1 MTSPQDPDPDV
12 DMDMDNLGIHVDD
25 IENAAIVPAKRRKLA
40 IKPTVER
47 AVSVLYD
54 RGALPEEL
62 GRLID
67 LVTLRSHLDQASL
80 GSLIRNLYPAGKID
94 KDIVLKVVGALGHG
108 QRKPSLP
115 LQSLLLRWLVMV
127 YHLLGSSAAVLF
139 QAYAVIFNLLD
150 TAAIRPQ
157 LCHLLALITRRKHV
171 RPFRIQSI
179 LSLARQTGSDPALL
193 GLLRVFKNYY
203 PEIIVGEVTKGRAAA
218 FKHPDLQWRVRLDE
232 IRNQHMEHR
241 EDGIRNGF
249 AVNHVLAGKL
259 NRSKLSVIPHVH
271 TPHSHENSVTLEEIE
286 DAESFVE
293 NLDKLELPAQLVAIL
308 ADPLLQKLMLLRP
321 NAEGFSRISNW
332 VTGCLID
339 VAGGDADPS
348 LLLDLVDIVHDYV
361 VCTKSLP
368 PVFLA
373 FFRTFFRM
381 WDGRDKREAVLDTLS
396 YVPISDDEGYQQI
409 IGPLEQSIL
418 DGTPD
423 SQLAIL
429 DFHTRL
435 LRRWRVLMETSNNL
449 PPSLRPSISALISH
463 VNKLALTLTQTSPT
477 VGTHLAILDFYQL
490 TAALFST
497 RPLLPRVEISIPPP
511 LLVYTL
517 HFGHSLPVLARLCG
531 ILAVYK
537 RAWESL
543 MAPPTPRPLTPHE
556 HGQIAVFNGFLMD
569 LCNCLWRSRAL
580 AITDLNSQ
588 GCRIPRALEPV
599 LAGYLRDMDA
609 ELALASAFGLS
620 HAPVLSM
627 QAIAYVREREDEQ
640 DGIRA
645 RHAGP
650 VTQASLAQLQT
661 RGGLVLNWHDYRAGV
676 LGHLEKNGFGG
687 VSELMYN
694 TMKNLMKGKK

>member
-1 MTSPQDPDPDV
+1 
-12 DMDMDNLGIHVDD
+12 
-25 IENAAIVPAKRRKLA
+25 
-40 IKPTVER
+40 
-47 AVSVLYD
+47 
-54 RGALPEEL
+54 
-62 GRLID
+62 
-67 LVTLRSHLDQASL
+67 
-80 GSLIRNLYPAGKID
+80 
-94 KDIVLKVVGALGHG
+94 
-108 QRKPSLP
+108 
-115 LQSLLLRWLVMV
+115 
-127 YHLLGSSAAVLF
+127 
-139 QAYAVIFNLLD
+139 
-150 TAAIRPQ
+150 
-157 LCHLLALITRRKHV
+157 
-171 RPFRIQSI
+171 
-179 LSLARQTGSDPALL
+179 
-193 GLLRVFKNYY
+193 
-203 PEIIVGEVTKGRAAA
+203 
-218 FKHPDLQWRVRLDE
+218 
-232 IRNQHMEHR
+232 
-241 EDGIRNGF
+241 
-249 AVNHVLAGKL
+249 
-259 NRSKLSVIPHVH
+259 
-271 TPHSHENSVTLEEIE
+271 
-286 DAESFVE
+286 
-293 NLDKLELPAQLVAIL
+293 
-308 ADPLLQKLMLLRP
+308 
-321 NAEGFSRISNW
+321 
-332 VTGCLID
+332 
-339 VAGGDADPS
+339 
-348 LLLDLVDIVHDYV
+348 
-361 VCTKSLP
+361 
-368 PVFLA
+368 
-373 FFRTFFRM
+373 M

-396 YVPISDDEGYQQI
+396 YVPIGDDEGYQQI
-409 IGPLEQSIL
+409 IGPLEQCML

-435 LRRWRVLMETSNNL
+435 LRRWRVLMEASDNL
-449 PPSLRPSISALISH
+449 PVSLRPTLSALILH
-463 VNKLALTLTQTSPT
+463 VNKLALTLTQTFPT

-511 LLVYTL
+511 LLIYTL

-543 MAPPTPRPLTPHE
+543 MAPPTRRPLTAHE

-599 LAGYLRDMDA
+599 LTGYLHDMDA